1 MLHSDQKGKKPGCKY
16 FNYEHMD
23 VGLPVYRQH
32 LTHPVIWAERGKPV
46 KFPLGGR
53 IAVRQLQ
60 YFAGMRGWKKRMPS
74 CNELDSG
81 SKFASGENCADFH
94 LVLFCKKS
102 IVRLFNQES
111 KCNP

>member
-1 MLHSDQKGKKPGCKY
+1 
-16 FNYEHMD
+16 
-23 VGLPVYRQH
+23 
-32 LTHPVIWAERGKPV
+32 
-46 KFPLGGR
+46 
-53 IAVRQLQ
+53 
-60 YFAGMRGWKKRMPS
+60 MRGWKKRMPS

-111 KCNP
+111 KCNPLTDCAPGSQLGQVIISMYCKGNLFCKLPGGLIRL

>member
-1 MLHSDQKGKKPGCKY
+1 
-16 FNYEHMD
+16 
-23 VGLPVYRQH
+23 
-32 LTHPVIWAERGKPV
+32 
-46 KFPLGGR
+46 
-53 IAVRQLQ
+53 
-60 YFAGMRGWKKRMPS
+60 MPS

-94 LVLFCKKS
+94 LALFCKKS